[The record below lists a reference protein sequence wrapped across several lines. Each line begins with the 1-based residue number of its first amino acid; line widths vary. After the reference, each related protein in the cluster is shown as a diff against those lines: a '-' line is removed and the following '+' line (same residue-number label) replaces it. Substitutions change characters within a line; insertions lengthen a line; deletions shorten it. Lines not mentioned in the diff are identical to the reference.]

1 VKSMQASNAAWLA
14 PGCRLD
20 RYDLLL
26 QVAEGGMALLWLA
39 RQQGK
44 HGFDRIVAIKT
55 ISPKLGSDA
64 VFQRM
69 FLDEARVV
77 SRIEHPNVAH
87 VLDLGEE
94 RGVLFLVMEWVD
106 GESLINVGRAVER
119 KTDGKIPVGILARIM
134 VDACAGL
141 QAAHDLTDDDGLALG
156 VVHRDVSPH
165 NLIVGF
171 RGTTKV
177 IDFGIA
183 KARNRAAQDTGV
195 GIVKGKIAYMAP
207 EQAMESGVDRRT
219 DVWSVAASMYRY
231 LAGAVPY
238 SATEPVAMLR
248 RIVAGLPAKS
258 LPTTVPEPIR
268 LVVER
273 ALEHDPKKRFETAR
287 DLGVALETAMRA
299 ADIHTSREDVAAFME
314 EHLGAAHAARS
325 REIEGAVRESRARMR
340 VESAPAEVA
349 SEAALLIAQND
360 MNSGSI
366 TLPADWSSHAP
377 GLAGGSEG
385 PSRPSRLPTAILAAS
400 KPSIGAGDGSPKSP
414 RVAVGSAPLL
424 AGMPAEVAVPN
435 ASITV
440 QMRARRL
447 ASRPLVQWSA
457 GSLLLS
463 VVLAVGFAGHS
474 GQPSLPSGAADRAAS
489 PTLFPGPPE
498 PSMSPPSGTPAV
510 QATVSTPDPTTPD
523 PTTPEPP
530 TAHRQDQRASAT
542 PQVEPKVPDRGSAN
556 DLLERA
562 RHARRAGRIDDAA
575 SLFAALV
582 AQAPADSEALTGLAE
597 VDEAQGATA
606 KAIANY
612 RRALAVNAKYL
623 PARLGLADSLWTSGQ
638 RDEARTTYRSIVDQ
652 VPAALCPDLARERAG
667 GNGGSEMTPK

>member
-1 VKSMQASNAAWLA
+1 MQASNAAWLA

-64 VFQRM
+64 LFQRM

-77 SRIEHPNVAH
+77 SRIEHPNVAQ

-141 QAAHDLTDDDGLALG
+141 QAAHDLTDDDGLTLG

-207 EQAMESGVDRRT
+207 EQAMESGVDRRA
-219 DVWSVAASMYRY
+219 DVWSLAASMYRY

-273 ALEHDPKKRFETAR
+273 ALEHDPTKRFETAR

-299 ADIHTSREDVAAFME
+299 ADIHTSCEDVAAFME

-340 VESAPAEVA
+340 VQGAPAEVA

-360 MNSGSI
+360 TNSGSI
-366 TLPADWSSHAP
+366 TLPVEWSSHAP

-385 PSRPSRLPTAILAAS
+385 PSRPSRLPTVILAAS
-400 KPSIGAGDGSPKSP
+400 QPSIGAGDGSPKSP
-414 RVAVGSAPLL
+414 QVAVDSARLL
-424 AGMPAEVAVPN
+424 AGMPA
-435 ASITV
+435 
-440 QMRARRL
+440 RARRL
-447 ASRPLVQWSA
+447 ASRPLVQWTA

-474 GQPSLPSGAADRAAS
+474 GQPSLPIGAADRAAS
-489 PTLFPGPPE
+489 PPLLSGPPE
-498 PSMSPPSGTPAV
+498 PSTSLPSGTPAV
-510 QATVSTPDPTTPD
+510 QATVSTPDPTTS
-523 PTTPEPP
+523 EPP
-530 TAHRQDQRASAT
+530 TAHREAQRASAT

-597 VDEAQGATA
+597 VNEAQGATA

-652 VPAALCPDLARERAG
+652 VPATLCPDLARERAG
-667 GNGGSEMTPK
+667 GNAGSEMTPK

>member
-1 VKSMQASNAAWLA
+1 MKSMQASNAAWLA

-64 VFQRM
+64 LFQRM

-141 QAAHDLTDDDGLALG
+141 QAAHDLTDDDGLTLG

-183 KARNRAAQDTGV
+183 KARNRVAPDTAIGTL
-195 GIVKGKIAYMAP
+195 KGKIAYMAP
-207 EQAMESGVDRRT
+207 EQAMGGEVDRRS
-219 DVWSVAASMYRY
+219 DVWSAAASMYRF
-231 LAGAVPY
+231 LAGTVPY
-238 SATEPVAMLR
+238 NATEAVAVLH
-248 RIVAGLPAKS
+248 RIMEGLPAAP
-258 LPTTVPEPIR
+258 LPSTVPEPIR

-273 ALEHDPKKRFETAR
+273 ALDPDAGKRFETAH
-287 DLGVALETAMRA
+287 DMGAALETAMRA
-299 ADIHTSREDVAAFME
+299 AGISATREDVGAFMA
-314 EHLGAAHAARS
+314 EHLGEARAVRA
-325 REIEGAVRESRARMR
+325 REIDDAVRESRARMR
-340 VESAPAEVA
+340 VQIAHAEGASRPAFPIAQDDPIGGNGVLRAEGSGDAPAVE
-349 SEAALLIAQND
+349 
-360 MNSGSI
+360 
-366 TLPADWSSHAP
+366 
-377 GLAGGSEG
+377 GGSDG
-385 PSRPSRLPTAILAAS
+385 PPRPSRYPTVILAAS
-400 KPSIGAGDGSPKSP
+400 EPSIGAANAPETPARDPIGSARPTAQMP
-414 RVAVGSAPLL
+414 GRVALS
-424 AGMPAEVAVPN
+424 PN
-435 ASITV
+435 TFITV
-440 QMRARRL
+440 PVRAQRGASRALVQWITASCLLGVLLVVGFGSRARRSSPPIAAPEVT
-447 ASRPLVQWSA
+447 ASSIRVPGSA
-457 GSLLLS
+457 EIPMSP
-463 VVLAVGFAGHS
+463 
-474 GQPSLPSGAADRAAS
+474 QSGA
-489 PTLFPGPPE
+489 
-498 PSMSPPSGTPAV
+498 PAV
-510 QATVSTPDPTTPD
+510 QATASVQNADAPM
-523 PTTPEPP
+523 PP
-530 TAHRQDQRASAT
+530 SSRPQDQRPPAAR
-542 PQVEPKVPDRGSAN
+542 PMEPRAPDRASPD

-562 RHARRAGRIDDAA
+562 RRARRAGRIGDAA
-575 SLFAALV
+575 ALFAAAV
-582 AQAPADSEALTGLAE
+582 ERTPTDSEALTGLAE

-606 KAIANY
+606 QGIVNY
-612 RRALAVNAKYL
+612 RRALAANAKYL
-623 PARLGLADSLWTSGQ
+623 PARLGLADSLWSSGQ
-638 RDEARTTYRSIVDQ
+638 RDEATTTYRRIVDQ
-652 VPAALCPDLARERAG
+652 FPATLCPDRARERAA
-667 GNGGSEMTPK
+667 GNAGNEDTAK